1 MFASVLS
8 AAILG
13 IEVRPVQVEADVSN
27 GLPSFT
33 MVGFPSAQVK
43 EAQDRVRTALKNN
56 GFQFPPKKITVN
68 LAPADMK
75 KEGAG
80 FDMPV
85 AAAVM
90 AAFEMIKPQVL
101 EGVMMSGEISLNG
114 EIHEVSGILPM
125 VLCARDLGCRLCV
138 VPYGNLKEGRLIRD
152 VPVAG
157 VKNLQEL
164 MQCLN
169 DPEPYIQ
176 REKQEEP
183 EDGGKR
189 NQLDFADIEG
199 QESAKRAAEIAVSG
213 FHNILFIGPPGTG
226 KTMLARRLPTIMPGI
241 SFEEKLELTKIY
253 SIAGLL
259 AREHPLISQRPFR
272 SPHHTS
278 TAYALAGGGRNPVRL
293 RWPTGVCCFWMRCLS
308 FPEVVWNFS
317 GSRWRIR

>member
-1 MFASVLS
+1 
-8 AAILG
+8 
-13 IEVRPVQVEADVSN
+13 
-27 GLPSFT
+27 
-33 MVGFPSAQVK
+33 
-43 EAQDRVRTALKNN
+43 
-56 GFQFPPKKITVN
+56 
-68 LAPADMK
+68 
-75 KEGAG
+75 
-80 FDMPV
+80 
-85 AAAVM
+85 
-90 AAFEMIKPQVL
+90 
-101 EGVMMSGEISLNG
+101 MMSGEISLNG

-259 AREHPLISQRPFR
+259 ARDHPPDQPETFPQSSSYKHRLC
-272 SPHHTS
+272 
-278 TAYALAGGGRNPVRL
+278 AG
-293 RWPTGVCCFWMRCLS
+293 RWGTQSKTR
-308 FPEVVWNFS
+308 
-317 GSRWRIR
+317 